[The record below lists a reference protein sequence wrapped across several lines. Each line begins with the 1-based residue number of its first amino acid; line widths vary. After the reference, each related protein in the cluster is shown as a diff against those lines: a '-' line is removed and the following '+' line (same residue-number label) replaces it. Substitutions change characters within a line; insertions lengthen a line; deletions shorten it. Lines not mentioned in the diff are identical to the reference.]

1 MAGNDFN
8 LDDILVDDILADL
21 AREQEQG
28 APRRAPDDVDVDRL
42 LAGLSGEA
50 APEEQAPKPKPPA
63 PEEPA
68 KREPPPRRPEQAQ
81 EPAVL
86 DEALLREETVPLPLK
101 QEEEPPARGKGRKNK
116 AKKGSPEGYWGDIKG
131 ITEIQGPSAKELHQ
145 RRVEEKMLAY
155 KKAHENKE
163 QRGFFGRK
171 VRTEQLSRTMDLQVV
186 NPIAPAPDRK
196 SVV

>member
-1 MAGNDFN
+1 MKWCGSGTDRAASTIEIDEVNHKQMAGNDFN

-86 DEALLREETVPLPLK
+86 DEALLREETVPLPL
-101 QEEEPPARGKGRKNK
+101 
-116 AKKGSPEGYWGDIKG
+116 D
-131 ITEIQGPSAKELHQ
+131 
-145 RRVEEKMLAY
+145 RRASCRERVY
-155 KKAHENKE
+155 
-163 QRGFFGRK
+163 
-171 VRTEQLSRTMDLQVV
+171 
-186 NPIAPAPDRK
+186 AP
-196 SVV
+196 V

>member
-1 MAGNDFN
+1 MKWCGSGTDRAASTIEIDEVNHKQMAGNDF
-8 LDDILVDDILADL
+8 DL

-68 KREPPPRRPEQAQ
+68 KREPPPRRRPEQAQ

-116 AKKGSPEGYWGDIKG
+116 AK
-131 ITEIQGPSAKELHQ
+131 
-145 RRVEEKMLAY
+145 
-155 KKAHENKE
+155 
-163 QRGFFGRK
+163 
-171 VRTEQLSRTMDLQVV
+171 
-186 NPIAPAPDRK
+186 
-196 SVV
+196 